1 MTSEQRNGK
10 EKYLAEWEWRAHLLD
25 HALRALPQTLRIV
38 DRKLNLIYANHSADD
53 VASGPGT
60 APTCKCYELLGRYEA
75 CEECPIAGDSLSSA
89 EPYALI
95 VETEKSDGSE
105 SMCKVLARLQGVQ
118 HAKAAPVETILPAKA
133 PALRSEE
140 DRLGNLIG
148 RSEAMRRL
156 FEMITMVASS
166 DATVLLEGESG
177 TGKEVVARTIHS
189 LGKRR
194 EKRFVVI
201 DCGALPDTLL
211 ESELFGHVRGAFTGA
226 VTNKTGL
233 FEEAEGGTIF
243 LDEIA
248 LMSPALQAKLLRAI
262 QEGEIRPVGGTR
274 TIRVNVRIIAAS
286 NQAIKPLVM
295 SRAFREDLY
304 YRLAVI
310 PLTILP
316 LRDRREDIPMLVD
329 TFVADACA
337 RYGRETVSINSDAM
351 RLLVTHPWP
360 GNVRELKHVIERAV
374 LTTTGPELEGSRF
387 FADLLGTPAAP
398 PAMSLGDEKAG
409 AVRFLERAR
418 MLEAL
423 RRAQGNR
430 SEAAR
435 ALKVSRANFYNK
447 LQKYKVDSSEIA
459 KSSTATGRREKS
471 LSK

>member
-1 MTSEQRNGK
+1 MTTDQRNGK
-10 EKYLAEWEWRAHLLD
+10 EKCLAKWEWRAHLLD
-25 HALRALPQTLRIV
+25 HALQALPQTLRIV
-38 DRKLNLIYANHSADD
+38 DRKFNVIYTNHSADG

-60 APTCKCYELLGRYEA
+60 ARTCKCYDLLGRYEA
-75 CEECPIAGDSLSSA
+75 CEECPIAGESLSSA
-89 EPYALI
+89 GPYALI
-95 VETEKSDGSE
+95 VETEQSEGSE
-105 SMCKVLARLQGVQ
+105 SMCKVLTRLQGLQ
-118 HAKAAPVETILPAKA
+118 LAKAAPIETHPPVKA
-133 PALRSEE
+133 PALSSEE
-140 DRLGNLIG
+140 DRFGNLIG
-148 RSEAMRRL
+148 RSEPMRRL
-156 FEMITMVASS
+156 FEMIDMVATS

-177 TGKEVVARTIHS
+177 TGKEVVARTIHDRS
-189 LGKRR
+189 KRR

-226 VTNKTGL
+226 VTGTTGL

-248 LMSPALQAKLLRAI
+248 HMSPALQAKLLRAI

-274 TIRVNVRIIAAS
+274 NIRVNVRIIAAS
-286 NQAIKPLVM
+286 NQAMAPLVA

-310 PLTILP
+310 PLTIAP

-360 GNVRELKHVIERAV
+360 GNVRELKHVIERGV

-398 PAMSLGDEKAG
+398 PAVSLGDEKAG

-418 MLEAL
+418 ILEAL
-423 RRAQGNR
+423 RRTHGNR

-435 ALKVSRANFYNK
+435 ALKISRANFYNK
-447 LQKYKVDSSEIA
+447 LQKYKVDSSEVA
-459 KSSTATGRREKS
+459 KGAAAIHHRTQRTV
-471 LSK
+471 